1 MDYIEQ
7 TGVSAN
13 ILTGIQNGYILFS
26 FYFSVFSNF
35 SKMNVKDSTVINDQQ
50 KVYLVSENQ
59 KIVAVKSSL
68 NVFGKDHS

>member
-13 ILTGIQNGYILFS
+13 ILTGIQNGCILFS

-35 SKMNVKDSTVINDQQ
+35 SKMNVKDSTVINDQS